1 MSSTKQQ
8 AVIGAAIALF
18 AQRGLAGT
26 TMEAVATKAKVSKRT
41 LYKYYSNKEQL
52 FDGVVDLLIE
62 RIRPLKDNPFC
73 TQTPIKE
80 QLQKLA
86 DVALKLTQ
94 DKDYLTLSRIIM
106 IESLRSKTRAVMLDE
121 RFKHCEQGINHWF
134 DEAHRKGALK
144 DVAPDIAAVVFFGG
158 LKELAF
164 WDQLFTWQPP
174 VDKEKLNALVE
185 LTSKM
190 FVQPPLK

>member
-62 RIRPLKDNPFC
+62 RIRPLQDNPFC
-73 TQTPIKE
+73 MQTPIKE

-86 DVALKLTQ
+86 DVALRLTQ
-94 DKDYLTLSRIIM
+94 DKDYLTLSRIIL
-106 IESLRSKTRAVMLDE
+106 IESLRSKKRAAMLDE
-121 RFKHCEQGINHWF
+121 RFKHCEQGINEWF
-134 DEAHRKGALK
+134 EEAHSKGALK
-144 DVAPDIAAVVFFGG
+144 DIAPDIAAVVFFGG

-164 WDQLFTWQPP
+164 WEQLIAWKPP
-174 VDKEKLNALVE
+174 VDKAKLDALVE
-185 LTSKM
+185 LSSKM